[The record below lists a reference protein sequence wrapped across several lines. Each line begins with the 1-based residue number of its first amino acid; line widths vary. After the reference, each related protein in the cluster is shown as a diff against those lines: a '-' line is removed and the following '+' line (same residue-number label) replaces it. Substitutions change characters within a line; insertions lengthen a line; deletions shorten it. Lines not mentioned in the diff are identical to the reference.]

1 MLLQNVTSRRTP
13 IFLGTLLVVVYA
25 YYFYSRPVF
34 ISTSKLFPRPPLKEG
49 QFDWSSREEKYPVT
63 SLKALPTGSAGKIPK
78 IQQKFREETPKDRA
92 TRLECRDAVEKAFN
106 RSWTGYKEH
115 AWLKDELLPVSGGS
129 RNNFGSWAATL
140 VDSLDTLWIMGKKD
154 EFEHA
159 VVALGEIDFTKT
171 EQKEIN
177 VFKTTTH
184 HLGGLLSAYDLSN
197 GKYPILLEK
206 ALEVG
211 DMLYASFDTPNRLP
225 VVRWDWAKT
234 LDDSGQEAAAG
245 ALIAELGSLS
255 LEFTRL
261 SQLTGDPKFYD
272 AIQRIYDIFEKSQA
286 KTRLPGMWP
295 VVVNTREANF
305 TVDSGFTLGAMS
317 DSMYEYLPKQ
327 YLLLGGLSSQTRN
340 MYQSF
345 IKTAKETLFFQP
357 ATPTEADILMSGSVR
372 VTSAEK
378 GEYELDPQMQQLSCF
393 LGGMVAIASKIFSAP
408 DDLTTAKKLVDGC
421 IWAHKNFAAGI
432 MPEIFHVSACVEEA
446 GCIWDTSEWKAGV
459 MDINQ
464 GVSNANFEA
473 KVDELKLPRGV
484 TSISD
489 RRYMLRPETIESIF
503 ILYRITGNPALLDSA
518 WDMFHAIEEA
528 TKTDYGNAA
537 VDDITSNPPKKAD
550 NMESFWT
557 GQTLKYFYLMFSE
570 PNLVSLDNWV
580 FNTAAHPL
588 KRPN

>member
-1 MLLQNVTSRRTP
+1 MLLQNVMSRRTP
-13 IFLGTLLVVVYA
+13 IFLGILLVVIYA

-49 QFDWSSREEKYPVT
+49 QFDWSSREENYPVT
-63 SLKALPTGSAGKIPK
+63 SMKALPTGSAGKIPR
-78 IQQKFREETPKDRA
+78 IQQKFRKETPKDSA
-92 TRLECRDAVEKAFN
+92 TRLECRSAVEKAFN

-140 VDSLDTLWIMGKKD
+140 VDTLGTLWIMGMKT

-177 VFKTTTH
+177 VFKTATH
-184 HLGGLLSAYDLSN
+184 HLGGLLSAYDLSD
-197 GKYPILLEK
+197 GKYPTLLEK

-225 VVRWDWAKT
+225 VVRWDWAKA
-234 LDDSGQEAAAG
+234 LDGSGQEAAAG

-261 SQLTGDPKFYD
+261 SQLTGDPKFFD
-272 AIQRIYDIFEKSQA
+272 AIQRIYDVFEKSQA
-286 KTRLPGMWP
+286 DTRLPGMWP

-345 IKTAKETLFFQP
+345 IKTAKEILFFQP

-393 LGGMVAIASKIFSAP
+393 LGGMVAIASKIFSTP

-432 MPEIFHVSACVEEA
+432 MPEIFHVSACVEETA
-446 GCIWDTSEWKAGV
+446 CVWDTSEWKAGV
-459 MDINQ
+459 IDINQ
-464 GVSNANFEA
+464 GVTNANFKA

-503 ILYRITGNPALLDSA
+503 ILYRITGNPSLLDSA
-518 WDMFHAIEEA
+518 WDLFHAIEEA
-528 TKTDYGNAA
+528 TKTEYGNAA
-537 VDDITSNPPKKAD
+537 VDDITSTPPKKAD

-570 PNLVSLDNWV
+570 PDLVSLDNWV

>member
-1 MLLQNVTSRRTP
+1 MKMLLQNVTSRRTP
-13 IFLGTLLVVVYA
+13 IFLGTLLVVIYA

-92 TRLECRDAVEKAFN
+92 TRLECRNAVEKAFN

-129 RNNFGSWAATL
+129 QNNFGSWAATL

-225 VVRWDWAKT
+225 VVRWDWAKYDFPSQHFRAKSNPSDRT

-317 DSMYEYLPKQ
+317 DSMYEYLPKVRL
-327 YLLLGGLSSQTRN
+327 LLLG
-340 MYQSF
+340 
-345 IKTAKETLFFQP
+345 
-357 ATPTEADILMSGSVR
+357 
-372 VTSAEK
+372 
-378 GEYELDPQMQQLSCF
+378 
-393 LGGMVAIASKIFSAP
+393 
-408 DDLTTAKKLVDGC
+408 
-421 IWAHKNFAAGI
+421 AAQNR
-432 MPEIFHVSACVEEA
+432 
-446 GCIWDTSEWKAGV
+446 T
-459 MDINQ
+459 
-464 GVSNANFEA
+464 
-473 KVDELKLPRGV
+473 
-484 TSISD
+484 
-489 RRYMLRPETIESIF
+489 
-503 ILYRITGNPALLDSA
+503 
-518 WDMFHAIEEA
+518 
-528 TKTDYGNAA
+528 
-537 VDDITSNPPKKAD
+537 
-550 NMESFWT
+550 
-557 GQTLKYFYLMFSE
+557 
-570 PNLVSLDNWV
+570 
-580 FNTAAHPL
+580 
-588 KRPN
+588 